1 MTTDMKSATRYRRWL
16 GLIAAGT
23 ILLSGCAVAPRNDP
37 PSYGDWREAL
47 AEPVDR
53 VRFSNLIDWQ
63 PLDRDWVLLRFN
75 GGRAFAVRPRDPCLA
90 DVREARTLELVS
102 AMPNL
107 LHRSDQ
113 VRLDDQLCMI
123 EEIRTLSSTSGMA
136 EAVGGSGYISAGR

>member
-1 MTTDMKSATRYRRWL
+1 MMTDMKNGARYRPWL
-16 GLIAAGT
+16 GLIAAGM
-23 ILLSGCAVAPRNDP
+23 IVLAGCSATPRSEP
-37 PSYGDWREAL
+37 PSYGDWREAS

-53 VRFSNLIDWQ
+53 IRFSNLVDWQ
-63 PLDRDWVLLRFN
+63 ALDRDWVLLRVN

-113 VRLDDQLCMI
+113 VRLDDRLCMI
-123 EEIRTLSSTSGMA
+123 EEIRALPSSSGNG
-136 EAVGGSGYISAGR
+136 EAVGGSGSISTGR

>member
-1 MTTDMKSATRYRRWL
+1 MTIDMKSGTGYRRWP
-16 GLIAAGT
+16 GLIAASM
-23 ILLSGCAVAPRNDP
+23 ILLSGCTANPRSDP
-37 PSYGDWREAL
+37 PSYGDWRATS

-53 VRFSNLIDWQ
+53 IRFSNLIDWQ
-63 PLDRDWVLLRFN
+63 PLDRDWISLRFN

-113 VRLDDQLCMI
+113 VRLDDKLCMI
-123 EEIRTLSSTSGMA
+123 EEIRTLSSTSGTA
-136 EAVGGSGYISAGR
+136 EAVGGSGYISASR

>member
-1 MTTDMKSATRYRRWL
+1 MTTDMKSGTRYRGLL
-16 GLIAAGT
+16 GLIAASM
-23 ILLSGCAVAPRNDP
+23 ILLSGCTATPRSDP
-37 PSYGDWREAL
+37 PSYGDWRAAS

-63 PLDRDWVLLRFN
+63 ALDRDWVLLRFN

-113 VRLDDQLCMI
+113 VRLDDKLCMI
-123 EEIRTLSSTSGMA
+123 EEIRTLSSTSGIA
-136 EAVGGSGYISAGR
+136 EGVGGSGYISAGR